1 MKLVPILVFF
11 ALAFSFGDSLRW
23 DSGCRDNPW
32 REEIH
37 IKKHL
42 KLKSIK
48 INGVEVNSDSV
59 SNREVVSPGLFS
71 TASLMS
77 LYYLKISDEVAN
89 DKGSLIK
96 SFTLESPSIGS
107 GSMGSFTRTE

>member
-1 MKLVPILVFF
+1 MKLVPILVLF

-37 IKKHL
+37 IKKYL

-59 SNREVVSPGLFS
+59 SNVSAILPVNHRTLSLPFLYAPEVSYEE
-71 TASLMS
+71 AN
-77 LYYLKISDEVAN
+77 SD
-89 DKGSLIK
+89 GTLIK
-96 SFTLESPSIGS
+96 SFAMEFYSLGILEY
-107 GSMGSFTRTE
+107 FTRTE